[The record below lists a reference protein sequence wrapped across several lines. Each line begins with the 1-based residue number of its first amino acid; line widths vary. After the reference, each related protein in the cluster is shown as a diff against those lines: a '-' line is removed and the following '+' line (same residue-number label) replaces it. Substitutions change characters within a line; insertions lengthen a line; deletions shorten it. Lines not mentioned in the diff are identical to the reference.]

1 MAMRSTSL
9 SHVDLARS
17 VHAELNRRNI
27 KCPSISVLERLF
39 AVLSFAS
46 LKTEEGQPIN
56 AHIVYLNPKN
66 PDPFPPETIRP
77 ERWQNFS
84 FSKRIELTVSNLVK
98 LAKASDPRTSSF
110 AVFHEK
116 NGKLFIWGMVD
127 QGNSYHEFVNLDCSS
142 GFSRPGVFQAS
153 IVGVGHVVTFR
164 ELEKIAEL
172 KQGSLIRGSTNV
184 LRNGPVLEKLSPGI
198 ASFISAIQRRTAND
212 KVFEDWRGELSHVW
226 LASLCRILLRVQNLR
241 HGGAILIT
249 SESKDLNLKYRM
261 NYRRLNLTLQSLC
274 LAQSKSGKASDELM
288 EFVEHKEEFLPADT
302 YLEESIADGDRIDCE
317 KALESIIWFISLL
330 TRVDGLVL

>member
-142 GFSRPGVFQAS
+142 GFSRPGVFQATGRARGGGRDS
-153 IVGVGHVVTFR
+153 TAGRGRQPRCRARRSHY
-164 ELEKIAEL
+164 
-172 KQGSLIRGSTNV
+172 QGAV
-184 LRNGPVLEKLSPGI
+184 PKLVP
-198 ASFISAIQRRTAND
+198 Q
-212 KVFEDWRGELSHVW
+212 
-226 LASLCRILLRVQNLR
+226 
-241 HGGAILIT
+241 GAVA
-249 SESKDLNLKYRM
+249 
-261 NYRRLNLTLQSLC
+261 C
-274 LAQSKSGKASDELM
+274 
-288 EFVEHKEEFLPADT
+288 F
-302 YLEESIADGDRIDCE
+302 
-317 KALESIIWFISLL
+317 
-330 TRVDGLVL
+330 TRSW